1 MWFWKCSYK
10 RLFETCTMIYTTSGY
25 DKSSVWVFAA
35 FFFFFLGFVCVILK
49 LVIVINNCG
58 YTALAHCK
66 Y

>member
-35 FFFFFLGFVCVILK
+35 FFFFLGFVCVILK